1 MSCARSDELKSGANA
16 ERGVTERQ
24 GGGRGSGCLT
34 LIVTSW
40 STKYCPAV
48 TFNIISDNIVH
59 PNMLGASLPSQWSEG
74 SFVNI
79 YHPDT

>member
-48 TFNIISDNIVH
+48 TLTLFQITLYILTCSGRH
-59 PNMLGASLPSQWSEG
+59 
-74 SFVNI
+74 
-79 YHPDT
+79 YHRNGPRVPL